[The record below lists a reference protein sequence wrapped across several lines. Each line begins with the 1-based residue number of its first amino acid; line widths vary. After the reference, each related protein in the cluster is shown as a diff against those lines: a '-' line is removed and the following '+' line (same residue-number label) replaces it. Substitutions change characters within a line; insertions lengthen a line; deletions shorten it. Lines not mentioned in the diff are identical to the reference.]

1 MCCFSTRY
9 EALLNQVAG
18 LQREVAKQN
27 ADTKALR
34 DENEVSFP
42 AFFQRS
48 EPSSAHDYWII
59 CVAVLYL
66 VSAWW

>member
-1 MCCFSTRY
+1 MWMDSLYSPFHTRSHVVFPIRY

-34 DENEVSFP
+34 DENEVSFLP
-42 AFFQRS
+42 FFQRS
-48 EPSSAHDYWII
+48 VQW
-59 CVAVLYL
+59 CT
-66 VSAWW
+66 